1 MRSDVCE
8 FPAKGATLAVCNH
21 DCGTD
26 FVEQGRVAGVVVEG
40 LQRGVVLDGD
50 LGGVEGVEDGVAG
63 EAGAWPLGMERG
75 LGVGWE
81 VLWCGELLCVCF
93 G

>member
-50 LGGVEGVEDGVAG
+50 L
-63 EAGAWPLGMERG
+63 
-75 LGVGWE
+75 
-81 VLWCGELLCVCF
+81 
-93 G
+93 